1 MDECKPLLD
10 GSGLLIWS
18 QLEELSP
25 FYDVRCLAVPPA
37 DRSTYESLAVG
48 PKQISTQFSR
58 VLQMASNASRIETF
72 RKTVRFAIQW
82 YNMAIR
88 PSISQE
94 LTNPKP

>member
-1 MDECKPLLD
+1 VLVPGVRRHLPLLVFLPGLD

-48 PKQISTQFSR
+48 PNQTSPATS
-58 VLQMASNASRIETF
+58 SNAYCE
-72 RKTVRFAIQW
+72 
-82 YNMAIR
+82 
-88 PSISQE
+88 PSF
-94 LTNPKP
+94 P